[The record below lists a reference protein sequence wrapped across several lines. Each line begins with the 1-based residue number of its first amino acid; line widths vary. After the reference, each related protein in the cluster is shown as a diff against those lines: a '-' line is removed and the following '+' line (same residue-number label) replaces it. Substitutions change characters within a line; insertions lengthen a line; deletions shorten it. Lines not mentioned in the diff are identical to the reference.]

1 MNVFQAAMMSENYF
15 ENVMAESG
23 YERFTTFSSDLT
35 IAELMG
41 GQKAIEETFN
51 RIVKEWNILQ
61 SSQWHST
68 SRRGNYMR
76 EEMSNLQDCTLNSI
90 TLHEIKH
97 SLLSKVMIYI
107 TF

>member
-15 ENVMAESG
+15 KKVMEDSG
-23 YERFTTFSSDLT
+23 YESFTTFSSDLT

-51 RIVKEWNILQ
+51 RVVKEWKDDVKYFTEFAMA
-61 SSQWHST
+61 ST

-76 EEMSNLQDCTLNSI
+76 EEMSNLQDYTLNSI
-90 TLHEIKH
+90 MLHEIKH
-97 SLLSKVMIYI
+97 SLLSKVMI
-107 TF
+107 